1 MSRISWGVDGHG
13 VKSYF
18 CNYCELVF
26 GEVDPDS
33 IKHNCDTS
41 KPRYHNRDIFQVDI
55 DRDNHHKEHAKKNK
69 ESVAGI
75 EIHSF
80 D

>member
-1 MSRISWGVDGHG
+1 MSLISWGVDKFG

-33 IKHNCDTS
+33 IKHDCDTT
-41 KPRYHNRDIFQVDI
+41 KARYHNRDIFQSDI
-55 DRDNHHKEHAKKNK
+55 DRDNHHKLHAKKNK
-69 ESVAGI
+69 DALSDI

-80 D
+80 N